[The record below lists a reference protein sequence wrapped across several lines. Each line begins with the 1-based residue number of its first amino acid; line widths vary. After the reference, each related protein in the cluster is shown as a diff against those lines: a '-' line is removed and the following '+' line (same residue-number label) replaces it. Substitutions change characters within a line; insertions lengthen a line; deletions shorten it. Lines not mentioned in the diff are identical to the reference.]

1 MGISIKW
8 KILLPIILSLI
19 VVFGGFSFF
28 LTKQVEQSLTQKGE
42 AIVSTIQLNIE
53 NSIISREKAESILEQ
68 EMIGQAVM
76 TASLFEKGTSY
87 EELIKLSEKSG
98 IDEFWVTDQHGNT
111 ILTNMAKKVDF
122 NFSSDPDGQAYEFM
136 KLISGKESVITQ
148 KATERS
154 VDGKL
159 YKFVGVTGWNDK
171 RIVQVGRDGAMLQ
184 ELDQQIGI
192 TSMIAS
198 LKDELSDTVKYA
210 AILSKSGEV
219 IVSTNE
225 KLSLDSNIETNKQ
238 WNGEVNNERVMY
250 FSKSLSNGQLLV
262 VGLSNEV
269 MDTVQLYTML
279 AAIISIIL
287 VILAIYFVVRKLLKP
302 LEMMTKSLEEI
313 SHGEG
318 DLTMRLD
325 VHRKDEIGQLAS
337 AFNQT
342 LSQIQEIIIGV
353 KQTAANVLD
362 SSSSLSTLT
371 EETAKQTH
379 LVSESVEQIE
389 QGAATQSAMTDECV
403 HTTTG
408 LALNIQQVTEVS
420 SELFKQSE
428 RTKEAAETGYLVIND
443 AVNQMKTID
452 ESVHILS
459 ETIGMIQSN
468 TVEINSFLSTISAI
482 SEQTNLLALNAAIEA
497 ARAGE
502 HGRGFSIVAEEVR
515 KLAEQTNTATEQ
527 IQALIGRMQH
537 EVERSANHMHISSDY
552 VDTGKEITEEAGQ
565 SFLHVLKEISGIT
578 EKLQSITQATEEVS
592 AGTEE
597 MNAAIET
604 IAGASHEA
612 QHHIQ
617 SISDNCDIQNKR
629 MNNMTD
635 SIYQLRENSK
645 QLHSKVNH
653 FKTE

>member
-111 ILTNMAKKVDF
+111 ILTNMAKRVDF

-136 KLISGKESVITQ
+136 KLISGKESVVTQ

-192 TSMIAS
+192 TPMIAS

-318 DLTMRLD
+318 DLTMRLN

-428 RTKEAAETGYLVIND
+428 RTKEAAETGYRVIND

-537 EVERSANHMHISSDY
+537 EVERSANRMHISSNY

-617 SISDNCDIQNKR
+617 SISDNCEIQNKR

-653 FKTE
+653 FKTD

>member
-1 MGISIKW
+1 MVISIKW

-53 NSIISREKAESILEQ
+53 DSIISREKAESILDQ

-87 EELIKLSEKSG
+87 EELVELSEKSG
-98 IDEFWVTDQHGNT
+98 IDEFWITDQHGNT

-122 NFSSDPDGQAYEFM
+122 NFSSDPNGQAYEFM
-136 KLISGKESVITQ
+136 KLISGEESVVTQ

-159 YKFVGVTGWNDK
+159 YKFVGVTGWNDE
-171 RIVQVGRDGAMLQ
+171 RIVQVGRDGATLQ

-192 TSMIAS
+192 PPMIAS

-238 WNGEVNNERVMY
+238 WNGEVNNQRVMY

-279 AAIISIIL
+279 AALISIIL

-428 RTKEAAETGYLVIND
+428 RTKEAAETGYRVIND

-515 KLAEQTNTATEQ
+515 KLAEHTNTATEQ

-617 SISDNCDIQNKR
+617 SISDNCDIQNER
-629 MNNMTD
+629 MNNMID

-653 FKTE
+653 FKTN

>member
-1 MGISIKW
+1 MVISIKW

-53 NSIISREKAESILEQ
+53 DSIISREKAESILEQ

-87 EELIKLSEKSG
+87 EELVELSEKSG
-98 IDEFWVTDQHGNT
+98 IGEFWITDQHGNT

-122 NFSSDPDGQAYEFM
+122 NFSSDPNGQAYEFM
-136 KLISGKESVITQ
+136 KLISGEESVVTQ

-159 YKFVGVTGWNDK
+159 YKFVGVTGWNDE
-171 RIVQVGRDGAMLQ
+171 RIVQVGRDGATLQ

-192 TSMIAS
+192 PPMIAS

-238 WNGEVNNERVMY
+238 WNGEVNNQRVMY

-279 AAIISIIL
+279 AALISIIL

-428 RTKEAAETGYLVIND
+428 RTKEAAETGYRVIND

-515 KLAEQTNTATEQ
+515 KLAEHTNTATEQ

-617 SISDNCDIQNKR
+617 SISDNCDIQNER
-629 MNNMTD
+629 MNNMID

-653 FKTE
+653 FKTN

>member
-1 MGISIKW
+1 M
-8 KILLPIILSLI
+8 
-19 VVFGGFSFF
+19 
-28 LTKQVEQSLTQKGE
+28 
-42 AIVSTIQLNIE
+42 STIQLNIE

-136 KLISGKESVITQ
+136 KLISGKESVVTQ
-148 KATERS
+148 KAIERS

-192 TSMIAS
+192 TPMIAS

-210 AILSKSGEV
+210 AILGKSGEV

-287 VILAIYFVVRKLLKP
+287 IILAIYFVVRKLLKP

-325 VHRKDEIGQLAS
+325 VHRKDEISQLAS

-389 QGAATQSAMTDECV
+389 QGATTQSAMTDECV

-428 RTKEAAETGYLVIND
+428 RTKEAAETGYRVIND

-617 SISDNCDIQNKR
+617 SISDNCEIQNKR

>member
-1 MGISIKW
+1 MAFSIKW

-53 NSIISREKAESILEQ
+53 DSIISREKAESILEQ

-87 EELIKLSEKSG
+87 EELVELSEKSG
-98 IDEFWVTDQHGNT
+98 IDEFWITDQHGNT

-136 KLISGKESVITQ
+136 KLISGEESVVTQ

-159 YKFVGVTGWNDK
+159 YKFVGVTGWNDE
-171 RIVQVGRDGAMLQ
+171 RIVQVGRDGATLQ

-192 TSMIAS
+192 TPMIAS
-198 LKDELSDTVKYA
+198 LKDELGDTVKYA

-238 WNGEVNNERVMY
+238 WNGEVNNQRVMY

-279 AAIISIIL
+279 AALISIIL
-287 VILAIYFVVRKLLKP
+287 VILAIYFIVRKLLKP

-428 RTKEAAETGYLVIND
+428 RTKEAAETGYRVIND

-617 SISDNCDIQNKR
+617 SISDNCDIQNER

-653 FKTE
+653 FKTN

>member
-1 MGISIKW
+1 MVISIKW

-28 LTKQVEQSLTQKGE
+28 LTKQVEQSLAQKGE
-42 AIVSTIQLNIE
+42 VIVSTIQLNIE

-87 EELIKLSEKSG
+87 EELVELSEKSG
-98 IDEFWVTDQHGNT
+98 IDEFWITDQHGNT
-111 ILTNMAKKVDF
+111 ILTNMAKKVNF

-136 KLISGKESVITQ
+136 KLISGEESVVTQ

-159 YKFVGVTGWNDK
+159 YKFVGVTGWNDE
-171 RIVQVGRDGAMLQ
+171 RIVQVGRDGATLQ

-192 TSMIAS
+192 TPMIAS

-225 KLSLDSNIETNKQ
+225 KLPLDSNIETNKQ

-262 VGLSNEV
+262 VGLSNKV
-269 MDTVQLYTML
+269 MDTVQLYTIL
-279 AAIISIIL
+279 AALISIIL

-342 LSQIQEIIIGV
+342 LSQIQEIIIEV

-428 RTKEAAETGYLVIND
+428 RTKEAAETGYRVIND

-617 SISDNCDIQNKR
+617 SISDNCDIQNER

-653 FKTE
+653 FKTN